1 MKAKFFGLL
10 VATSAIGLGAS
21 CSDDGANATTAL
33 FSIPQA
39 GQALADGFYALPY
52 PNDLRLGEDGI
63 VELTGLTRPNPLLE
77 DYLDAVEDVQHGF
90 GLTSSLHLRFDGAI
104 DPASLPTSPTAS
116 LADDA
121 SVYLVNL
128 NPNSSHYGEKVP
140 LEYRF
145 EVEAGSM
152 IGENWLACLPF
163 PGFVL
168 EERTSYGLV
177 VTERVLSE
185 DGIPV
190 GSSADFKIALS
201 SDTATEASHIRAQ
214 EVYAPLGV
222 YLDLAGGDERSD
234 VVSAAVFTTQAPTE
248 LMGLFRE
255 EVDAL
260 PAPTA
265 RGFMRSSST
274 ENYIRYFGRYDSPNF
289 QAGNYPYKS
298 ISQGGGFEVDAEG
311 KPIIQNTF
319 DLRFSLTIPAGQ
331 TMPQEGWPVV
341 LYAHGTGGD
350 YLSYWRNGTAS
361 RYADAGLAVVSIDQV
376 LHGDR
381 LGPTQGDAQNLFFNF
396 QNPYASRANVM
407 QAALE
412 NFQLA
417 RLLEGIDVADPE
429 KGGTNIRFDSD
440 KMYFFGHSQGSITGL
455 PYVSQS
461 KRIKGAIFSGAG
473 GLLYL
478 SLLSKTEPFDI
489 TELLA
494 LIIRDIPL
502 DKFNPALSL
511 LQALYEPADAAVYA
525 RLLVDEPP
533 LGLLPKN
540 IFHLL
545 GFTDNFTP
553 VPTIEALATAIG
565 GDLIAP
571 ELRGI
576 EGLTLKGRT
585 TLQPPFDGN
594 AGPTDNPVT
603 SVVAQYDQDPASDG
617 HFVAFDIPAARR
629 QTIEFLKTLSET
641 GKATVVAP

>member
-1 MKAKFFGLL
+1 M
-10 VATSAIGLGAS
+10 
-21 CSDDGANATTAL
+21 
-33 FSIPQA
+33 
-39 GQALADGFYALPY
+39 
-52 PNDLRLGEDGI
+52 
-63 VELTGLTRPNPLLE
+63 
-77 DYLDAVEDVQHGF
+77 
-90 GLTSSLHLRFDGAI
+90 
-104 DPASLPTSPTAS
+104 
-116 LADDA
+116 
-121 SVYLVNL
+121 
-128 NPNSSHYGEKVP
+128 
-140 LEYRF
+140 
-145 EVEAGSM
+145 
-152 IGENWLACLPF
+152 
-163 PGFVL
+163 
-168 EERTSYGLV
+168 
-177 VTERVLSE
+177 
-185 DGIPV
+185 
-190 GSSADFKIALS
+190 
-201 SDTATEASHIRAQ
+201 
-214 EVYAPLGV
+214 

-255 EVDAL
+255 KVETL
-260 PAPTA
+260 PTPTA
-265 RGFMRSSST
+265 REFIRAST
-274 ENYIRYFGRYDSPNF
+274 TGNYIRYFGRYDSPNF

-298 ISQGGGFEVDAEG
+298 IAQGGGFELDTEG
-311 KPIIQNTF
+311 QPIVQGIF
-319 DLRFSLTIPAGQ
+319 DLRFSVTVPAGQ
-331 TMPQEGWPVV
+331 AMPQEGWPVV

-361 RYADAGLAVVSIDQV
+361 RYADAGIATVSIDQV

-381 LGPTQGDAQNLFFNF
+381 LGPSEGDAQNLFFNF
-396 QNPYASRANVM
+396 QNPYSSRANVM
-407 QAALE
+407 QAGLE

-417 RLLEGIDVADPE
+417 RLLEGMDIADPE

-494 LIIRDIPL
+494 LIIRDTPL

-585 TLQPPFDGN
+585 TMQPPFDGN
-594 AGPTDNPVT
+594 AGPADNPVT

-617 HFVAFDIPAARR
+617 HFVAFDIAAARR